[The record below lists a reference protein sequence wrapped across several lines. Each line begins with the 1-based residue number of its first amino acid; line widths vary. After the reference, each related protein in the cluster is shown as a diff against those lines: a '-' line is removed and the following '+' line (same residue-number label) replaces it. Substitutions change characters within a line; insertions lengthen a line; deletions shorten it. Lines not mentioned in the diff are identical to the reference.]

1 MILADEH
8 IPYLLDLCIEQHG
21 LDKTASLVDAIVGAP
36 VGSVS
41 AYIAADEENKGKAA
55 RRGLVVGALLGFLAG
70 QEAVHDAVEG
80 KSTPMYKHPVAAAA
94 AGGTAA
100 GLYSRWQPMRE
111 KEKKNSK

>member
-1 MILADEH
+1 MIPADEH

-21 LDKTASLVDAIVGAP
+21 LGKTASLVDAIIGAP
-36 VGSVS
+36 VGGTA

-70 QEAVHDAVEG
+70 QEAVHDSMEG
-80 KSTPMYKHPVAAAA
+80 KPTPKYKHPIAAAA

-100 GLYSRWQPMRE
+100 GLYSRWQPMSE